1 MKGVG
6 KVKRW
11 PNGGSWLCSDLSAV
25 PLNIGFQPAF
35 PHASHPPL
43 PTPPLL
49 CCTLTC
55 IHLWAESEARWNPKA
70 HKLSEHD
77 PSMLLLLLPLR
88 AFTVAGCIWDGVTI
102 VFLASTHPHVCS
114 QLFWSRPFKL
124 KWSFRWPTFLW
135 KPRRRSKV
143 VSGAKEEHPTH
154 VKETERMQTEATVQC
169 VNGKFV
175 SEKRIDMYKFRFTNN
190 HEQIDD
196 GFNWTVIYLGQH
208 PNMLWS
214 ICWWRRI

>member
-1 MKGVG
+1 MGGRDYV
-6 KVKRW
+6 VTCQLCRW
-11 PNGGSWLCSDLSAV
+11 ILVSSLH
-25 PLNIGFQPAF
+25 F
-35 PHASHPPL
+35 HMHPP
-43 PTPPLL
+43 PTQLPLL

-55 IHLWAESEARWNPKA
+55 IHLWAESEARWNPEA

-143 VSGAKEEHPTH
+143 VSVAKEEHPTH